1 MFDRDD
7 VIYEF
12 SDSNY
17 INLLEQYYENEFT
30 YRNNRKRKNIKLTT
44 DTMDRVPE
52 SIIDMR
58 RYRGKNCFLI
68 SGKALILLK
77 ILESTYIKLTIN
89 N

>member
-58 RYRGKNCFLI
+58 RYRGKNRFLI

-77 ILESTYIKLTIN
+77 ILESTNIKLTIN

>member
-58 RYRGKNCFLI
+58 RYRGKNRFLI

>member
-77 ILESTYIKLTIN
+77 ILESTNIKLTIN